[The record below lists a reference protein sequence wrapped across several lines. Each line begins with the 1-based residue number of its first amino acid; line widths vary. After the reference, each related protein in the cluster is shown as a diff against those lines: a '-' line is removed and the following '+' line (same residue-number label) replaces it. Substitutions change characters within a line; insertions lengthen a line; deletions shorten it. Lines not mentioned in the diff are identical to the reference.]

1 MTEITLQGNKIN
13 TNGEVPKV
21 GEEAPD
27 FLLVDSELN
36 NVTLSAYKDKY
47 IVLNIIPS
55 LDTPVCQ
62 KSTKIFNER
71 IAAMTNVVVLA
82 VSADLPFAMK
92 RFCTSEN
99 INSVIPLSMMRSR
112 NFAKDYGVLLI
123 DGPLSGITARAVIV
137 IDKNN
142 KIIHDFTTLWIVTKL
157 DDHWGIQ
164 FRSSFLISNAAT
176 FGKSID

>member
-13 TNGEVPKV
+13 TNGETPKV

-71 IAAMTNVVVLA
+71 VAAMNNVVVLA

-112 NFAKDYGVLLI
+112 NFAKDYGVLLV
-123 DGPLSGITARAVIV
+123 DGPLSGITARAVVV
-137 IDKNN
+137 INKNN
-142 KIIHDFTTLWIVTKL
+142 EIIY
-157 DDHWGIQ
+157 
-164 FRSSFLISNAAT
+164 
-176 FGKSID
+176 